1 MKMMTSAQAAKELK
15 RLNEER
21 DALLSAEARASVFTA
36 AIQEDIESAR
46 PDYDYEA
53 TFDDL
58 RAIEMKIIRLKHSI
72 SQFNL
77 TTKVPGFGMTIDEM
91 LVYIPQQTAL
101 KKKLDKMRSRLPKE
115 RINSGFSRTS
125 NFIEYNYCNY
135 DVKKVQSDFEEAS
148 KRLAK
153 AQMALDR
160 INTTVEF
167 EADI

>member
-72 SQFNL
+72 SRFNL

-115 RINSGFSRTS
+115 RINSLFSLTS

-148 KRLAK
+148 KRLAE

>member
-1 MKMMTSAQAAKELK
+1 MGGRIINT
-15 RLNEER
+15 
-21 DALLSAEARASVFTA
+21 
-36 AIQEDIESAR
+36 
-46 PDYDYEA
+46 
-53 TFDDL
+53 
-58 RAIEMKIIRLKHSI
+58 IEMKIIRLKHSI
-72 SQFNL
+72 SRFNL

-101 KKKLDKMRSRLPKE
+101 KKKLDKMRSLLPKE

-148 KRLAK
+148 KRLAE

-167 EADI
+167 EADV

>member
-72 SQFNL
+72 SRFNL

-91 LVYIPQQTAL
+91 LVYIP
-101 KKKLDKMRSRLPKE
+101 
-115 RINSGFSRTS
+115 
-125 NFIEYNYCNY
+125 
-135 DVKKVQSDFEEAS
+135 
-148 KRLAK
+148 
-153 AQMALDR
+153 
-160 INTTVEF
+160 
-167 EADI
+167 